1 MKKTIIKHG
10 SDRKVQVIIDDLPD
24 GKTMKDVDF
33 IVTFRAGNKSVIFD
47 KASLKNPSDNI
58 YIAPLATKNLGLGDL
73 WMDVQV
79 SIPDADF
86 DDGIRHEPH
95 SIFLNAVIV

>member
-1 MKKTIIKHG
+1 M
-10 SDRKVQVIIDDLPD
+10 
-24 GKTMKDVDF
+24 
-33 IVTFRAGNKSVIFD
+33 
-47 KASLKNPSDNI
+47 